1 MGSMGVVYSVVDEA
15 IKHEYDMLKK
25 NVNVDL
31 CGVVML
37 NVKCVIIDVKNI
49 FVIEN
54 EIEFVNGDKNL
65 FVNDKQKKLF
75 RLFRRINNMMEM

>member
-1 MGSMGVVYSVVDEA
+1 MASMDVVCCVVDEA

-25 NVNVDL
+25 SVDVDL

-37 NVKCVIIDVKNI
+37 NVKCVITDVKNI

-54 EIEFVNGDKNL
+54 EANS
-65 FVNDKQKKLF
+65 
-75 RLFRRINNMMEM
+75 

>member
-1 MGSMGVVYSVVDEA
+1 MVVVYSVVDEA
-15 IKHEYDMLKK
+15 IRREYDMSKR

-49 FVIEN
+49 FVIE
-54 EIEFVNGDKNL
+54 ERTFDS
-65 FVNDKQKKLF
+65 
-75 RLFRRINNMMEM
+75 